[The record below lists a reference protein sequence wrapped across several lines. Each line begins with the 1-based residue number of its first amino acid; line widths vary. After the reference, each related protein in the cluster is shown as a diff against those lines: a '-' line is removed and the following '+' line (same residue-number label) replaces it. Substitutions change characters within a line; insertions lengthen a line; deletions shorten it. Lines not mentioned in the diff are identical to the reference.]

1 MPTIQNSI
9 TINAPVEAVEAVA
22 NDPQRWSEWYAGIL
36 KAEPDELFPE
46 VGGVVAVTYQAL
58 GIELDM
64 QFNQLEYEPN
74 RRSLT
79 RISGRIRGRNQIT
92 LQAVEDGTLLTFRME
107 YKPPGGLIGRMVGR
121 ALVNDILEENLE
133 ESLQQLKAI
142 IESGPLMGT
151 THSPT
156 KK

>member
-1 MPTIQNSI
+1 MPIIQNSI

-46 VGGVVAVTYQAL
+46 VGGAVAVTYQAL

-92 LQAVEDGTLLTFRME
+92 LQAVEGGTLLTFRME

-142 IESGPLMGT
+142 IESGPLKGT
-151 THSPT
+151 TI
-156 KK
+156 